1 METFWQD
8 ARYALRSMM
17 KKSGFTAIV
26 AMTLALGIGA
36 NTAIFSLIYGILLR
50 PFPYFE
56 PDRLVKIESVYAKTT
71 GSVQGASQLDLDDWQ
86 RHTNSFDKI
95 GLHITYPAIL
105 NTGGGPSQ
113 SVRLTFV
120 TAQMLDALGASPI
133 IGRGFK
139 PEEDIVGGD
148 VLKAVLS
155 YGLWQTTFGGDRD
168 VVGRV
173 IRLRGATYTIIGV
186 MPPGFRFPERSDI
199 WVPLQARY
207 AGYKAEFWKGRDF
220 RPHTA
225 VARLESGVTL
235 HEAQSEMNT
244 LAAQLEREFP
254 TTNQGMQLRLT
265 PLRDAEVGNVR
276 PYLWLLLGAVVMA
289 LLIVC
294 VNVANLLLAR
304 GAARE
309 RELAIRAALGAGRG
323 RLMKQLL
330 IESLLLSLIGG
341 ALGLTLAWPAL
352 ALLLRLIPVELPF
365 WMRIEIDSTALLFNF
380 VTAVLTGLLFG
391 LVPAWQAS
399 RADLNL
405 ALKEGAKGAGGGS
418 VSHRLRSGLVVAE
431 IAISLLLLV
440 GAGLMMQSFMRL
452 QRVDMGIRTGN
463 LLTIY
468 TSRFMTNATQEELLK
483 AYTDTWT
490 RVMERLAQL
499 PGVVKVGGGYDIPF
513 KNRPEQREKQQVS
526 TVGQSQQEQQ
536 QNAPVMSVDVDPSF
550 FDVLGIRL
558 LAGRNFNDNDTP
570 SSEPVVIV
578 SQRTAETL
586 WPGREAIGQKLLVT
600 PFCAR
605 RTTRPV

>member
-1 METFWQD
+1 
-8 ARYALRSMM
+8 
-17 KKSGFTAIV
+17 
-26 AMTLALGIGA
+26 
-36 NTAIFSLIYGILLR
+36 
-50 PFPYFE
+50 
-56 PDRLVKIESVYAKTT
+56 
-71 GSVQGASQLDLDDWQ
+71 
-86 RHTNSFDKI
+86 
-95 GLHITYPAIL
+95 
-105 NTGGGPSQ
+105 
-113 SVRLTFV
+113 
-120 TAQMLDALGASPI
+120 
-133 IGRGFK
+133 
-139 PEEDIVGGD
+139 
-148 VLKAVLS
+148 
-155 YGLWQTTFGGDRD
+155 
-168 VVGRV
+168 
-173 IRLRGATYTIIGV
+173 LRGATYTIIGV

-225 VARLESGVTL
+225 VARLKSGVTM
-235 HEAQSEMNT
+235 AQAQGEMNT

-254 TTNQGMQLRLT
+254 ATNQGMQLRLT

-276 PYLWLLLGAVVMA
+276 PYLWLLLGAVVMV

-323 RLMKQLL
+323 RLMRQLL
-330 IESLLLSLIGG
+330 IESLLLALIGG
-341 ALGLTLAWPAL
+341 GLGLLLAWPAL

-380 VTAVLTGLLFG
+380 MIAVLTGLVFG

-405 ALKEGAKGAGGGS
+405 ALKEGARGAGGGMI
-418 VSHRLRSGLVVAE
+418 SHRLRSGLVVAE

-452 QRVDMGIRTGN
+452 QRVDMGVRTGN
-463 LLTIY
+463 LLTVY
-468 TSRFMTNATQEELLK
+468 LSRFVTNATPEELLK

-499 PGVVKVGGGYDIPF
+499 PGVVKVGGGYDIPY

-526 TVGQSQQEQQ
+526 T
-536 QNAPVMSVDVDPSF
+536 F
-550 FDVLGIRL
+550 C
-558 LAGRNFNDNDTP
+558 
-570 SSEPVVIV
+570 
-578 SQRTAETL
+578 
-586 WPGREAIGQKLLVT
+586 
-600 PFCAR
+600 CAR
-605 RTTRPV
+605 PATRPV